1 MFRVVFLLPKNKPPF
16 IGVVAEG
23 ILNADLILEHS
34 KKQYRIILEYYKPT
48 LNLRLICQEIV
59 TVRFYN
65 DLQHDPEKFR
75 SWMYMIRFA
84 PYVNFGH
91 VTFDSNGK
99 LKLQTTSPGSKNFKL
114 KIDKV
119 ELIENNTK
127 AQDLFL
133 RM

>member
-16 IGVVAEG
+16 IGVMAEG
-23 ILNADLILEHS
+23 NLNADLVLEHS
-34 KKQYRIILEYYKPT
+34 KKKFRIILEHYKPT
-48 LNLRLICQEIV
+48 LNLRLICEEMV

-75 SWMYMIRFA
+75 SWMYMIQYS
-84 PYVNFGH
+84 PSVNFGH
-91 VTFDSNGK
+91 VTIDNNGK

-119 ELIENNTK
+119 ELFEK
-127 AQDLFL
+127 KY
-133 RM
+133 